1 MINFYGGQKGE
12 NYVISQ
18 IFANREE
25 LKKDLALDEN
35 SPIGLNEI
43 VMICYGE
50 YSNNENSEYRQN
62 LNIDNPSET
71 DVENENNSFEYKMNY
86 NSSLYQKVPNGN
98 WIESDVFAED
108 VEFDAN
114 GKIDGKK
121 YAPINLY
128 KYRFLTSSM
137 GEIPKITLQTGT
149 AVAAWETPEVIENEQ
164 SQLANPIFD
173 LHMPKAPTII
183 GSNGGEGKDVG
194 ILVNPD
200 AKGQEDTD
208 INPYQVI
215 KFDIIEQETT
225 EKKDTIQDTYK
236 NVTKDGITYVDYK
249 SVKQSLFGVD
259 YENTGDFQQIKDIRG
274 PAGLPGR
281 IPQVINGNWYNW
293 TVDSNNSTNLIL
305 TNSGISASFVVYA
318 VEQYKS
324 NSEDF
329 LNVTSEDIFI
339 SQILVKIKE
348 KYSSDTNFKYNN
360 QIIVVNGDYYTKDEK
375 QQDQIK
381 KFTIACFKNAKN
393 EWSWSYFVANA
404 SNFLIESGTGTNSIQ
419 QYNTGAKALGEGSVA
434 FNSNTLASGINA
446 IAYGTET
453 VAGGEN
459 AFAEGSCT
467 EANAKNTH
475 TEGNGT
481 IAASENQHV
490 QGKYNIEDASNKYAH
505 IVGNGSSAAARSNAY
520 TLDWDGNSW
529 FQGSVISRTYSI
541 ILSANDWQESQD
553 EDNVN
558 KYTQQIVLNDFD
570 SHDKDWSVIVN
581 PVYTNNMTKLELQNY
596 QREYNRLS
604 SGYILTE
611 TTQNKGETINFT
623 IFDKPLQE
631 DLTVMIKVV

>member
-12 NYVISQ
+12 NYVVSQ

-25 LKKDLALDEN
+25 LKKDLVLDEN

-50 YSNNENSEYRQN
+50 YSNDENSEYRQN

-71 DVENENNSFEYKMNY
+71 DIENENNSFEYKMNY

-108 VEFDAN
+108 VEFGEN
-114 GKIDGKK
+114 GKIDRKK

-194 ILVNPD
+194 ILINPD

-318 VEQYKS
+318 IESY
-324 NSEDF
+324 D
-329 LNVTSEDIFI
+329 
-339 SQILVKIKE
+339 
-348 KYSSDTNFKYNN
+348 SSDTNLFPAAPSEEIFINQIVNIIKNKYENTETGIKYNN
-360 QIIVVNGDYYTKDEK
+360 QIIVVNGNYNG
-375 QQDQIK
+375 K
-381 KFTIACFKNAKN
+381 KFTIACFRKEAG
-393 EWSWSYFVANA
+393 EWGWSYFVANA

-419 QYNTGAKALGEGSVA
+419 QYNTEAKALGEGSVA
-434 FNSNTLASGINA
+434 FNSNTLASGITA
-446 IAYGTET
+446 TAYGTET

-581 PVYTNNMTKLELQNY
+581 PAYTNNMTKLELQNY

-604 SGYILTE
+604 SGYVITKTE
-611 TTQNKGETINFT
+611 QGKETINFT
-623 IFDKPLQE
+623 VFDRPPQG
-631 DLTVMIKVV
+631 DLTIIIKVV